1 MLTVAEVL
9 RDKVALDIE
18 CVDRVLL
25 NGYVKYLQLPGGVV
39 TFIREQ
45 RAWPIPSPAML
56 GSLSDAFH
64 TAVERFAAREGL
76 PIIDFAKGASKE
88 ELAQAAA
95 ARFSGTSGVVLIGK
109 AQEKASAFRGRR
121 DDQGGKVWF
130 RYSRISVH
138 VTHYY
143 FYVLDEDFG
152 LAFIKV
158 CTYLPFEVKVCFNGH
173 EWAKRQ
179 LTKAGIAFE
188 PLENGF
194 AECADPARL
203 QALCHT
209 LTAATVQAFVDRWVD
224 QLPWPLTPADRAAG
238 YRHELSVWQLEVSRT
253 QVFTDPGQGRAL
265 LETIIRENLDLGR
278 PDRVRLIFERAIT
291 ARTPGVFQTDVIQYG
306 VMPSIRLHYKHSA
319 LKQYLKDGRA
329 LRTEMMIN
337 NPRDFGRNRG
347 LAQFDELVALGRTI
361 NQHLLEHERVSQDCF
376 VALEQVQQVG
386 TSTITADGQRAP
398 ALRFGDARV
407 LALMAALAQWAILP
421 AGLTNKRLRPTVA
434 ALLNRPDYTSAQM
447 SYDLRRLRLK
457 GLVERRAQSHTYVL
471 TALGAKVAIFFTKL
485 ATRLFHPG
493 LAALVPDPA
502 LPSPLATA
510 LTTVADLIDAL
521 VQEAHLAPTATD

>member
-9 RDKVALDIE
+9 GDKVGLDIE

-39 TFIREQ
+39 NFIRRQ
-45 RAWPIPSPAML
+45 RDWPIPSPAML
-56 GSLSDAFH
+56 GTLSDGFR
-64 TAVERFAAREGL
+64 TAVERFAAAQGL
-76 PIIDFAKGASKE
+76 PIIDFAKGESKE
-88 ELAQAAA
+88 ELAQAAL
-95 ARFSGTSGVVLIGK
+95 ARFPGTSGVVLLGK
-109 AQEKASAFRGRR
+109 AQEKASSFRGTRADR
-121 DDQGGKVWF
+121 DGKVWF
-130 RYSRISVH
+130 RSSRISVH

-143 FYVLDEDFG
+143 CYVLDEDFG

-173 EWAKRQ
+173 ERAKRQ
-179 LTKAGIAFE
+179 LTRAGIAFE

-203 QALCHT
+203 QAICHT
-209 LTAATVQAFVDRWVD
+209 LTAATVHAFVDHWVD
-224 QLPWPLTPADRAAG
+224 RLPWPLTPADRAAG

-253 QVFTDPGQGRAL
+253 QVFIDPAQGRAL
-265 LETIIRENLDLGR
+265 VETLIRDHLDLGR
-278 PDRVRLIFERAIT
+278 PDRVRLIFDRGST
-291 ARTPGVFQTDVIQYG
+291 SRTPGTFQTDVIPYG
-306 VMPSIRLHYKHSA
+306 GMPSIRIFYKHRV

-337 NPRDFGRNRG
+337 NPHDFGRNRG
-347 LAQFDELVALGRTI
+347 LAQFDDLVALGRTV
-361 NQHLLEHERVSQDCF
+361 NARLLEHERVSQDC
-376 VALEQVQQVG
+376 VVGLEQVRQVG

-398 ALRFGDARV
+398 ALRFGDDRV
-407 LALMAALAQWAILP
+407 LALLAALAQWAAVP
-421 AGLTNKRLRPTVA
+421 AGLANKTVRPTVA

-447 SYDLRRLRLK
+447 SYDLRRLRRK
-457 GLVERRAQSHTYVL
+457 GLGERRPKSHTYIL

-493 LAALVPDPA
+493 LAALVPDQP
-502 LPSPLATA
+502 LPSPLAAA

-521 VQEAHLAPTATD
+521 VDEARLAPAAAA